1 MDTTNTALID
11 PERVERIFQECL
23 TGDNIITIE
32 GFRNNFDLN
41 RDVLN
46 SYWNDIT
53 EMLNNLPDQFKATG
67 GKGGSLMA
75 GCEDKNGN
83 LWTSNQEQIEQLFLL
98 GMGIAV
104 VQYLFP
110 REWWSGLP
118 GGLPFYIIAM

>member
-1 MDTTNTALID
+1 MTENLID
-11 PERVERIFQECL
+11 PEKVERIFSECL

-32 GFRNNFDLN
+32 GFRHNFDLN

-53 EMLNNLPDQFKATG
+53 EMLDNLPDQFKATG
-67 GKGGSLMA
+67 GKGGSLMN

-83 LWTSNQEQIEQLFLL
+83 LWTNEQERVEQLFLL

-104 VQYLFP
+104 VQYLLP
-110 REWWSGLP
+110 REWWAGLP